1 MKCIFNLL
9 LSFSIIIFNINYYH
23 AQSWE
28 PKGQTNHIIKHS
40 YYTLSYSEKHKQAE
54 WVQYRLK
61 PHLFNSTISRAD
73 NFRKDPLVKNNSAQ
87 LKDYKGSGYD
97 RGHLA
102 PAGDM
107 KYNTESMSESFYL
120 SNISPQKPSFN
131 RQIWRMIEKKF
142 RDWASEYGELI
153 IITGG
158 VLEKECVETIGRN
171 SITVPKYYYKVAID
185 PINYNR
191 NIAILIENK
200 SSKQP
205 IINSVISVDSL
216 EKFTGIDFF
225 HNIDSTIQNKIESKT
240 HNDLWNW
247 NKSYKPKFENEK
259 FQTTE
264 NEFKSADNNHTL
276 FKTKSGGKYHTEN
289 CRYLRK
295 NKFSVS
301 FENIKKQHL
310 SPCKVCK
317 PNSEFLK

>member
-9 LSFSIIIFNINYYH
+9 LSLSIIIFNINYYH

-28 PKGQTNHIIKHS
+28 PKGQTSHIIKHS

-131 RQIWRMIEKKF
+131 RQIWRMIENKF

-153 IITGG
+153 VFTGG

-191 NIAILIENK
+191 HEN
-200 SSKQP
+200 
-205 IINSVISVDSL
+205 
-216 EKFTGIDFF
+216 
-225 HNIDSTIQNKIESKT
+225 
-240 HNDLWNW
+240 
-247 NKSYKPKFENEK
+247 
-259 FQTTE
+259 
-264 NEFKSADNNHTL
+264 
-276 FKTKSGGKYHTEN
+276 
-289 CRYLRK
+289 
-295 NKFSVS
+295 
-301 FENIKKQHL
+301 
-310 SPCKVCK
+310 
-317 PNSEFLK
+317 